1 MARCY
6 RMVICEAYTLPV
18 AESSCLH
25 RRSGPTVQCQ
35 TLMVASRSPI
45 IWFHP
50 NFPTSLPASMFYSNS
65 VSLSLCL
72 SHTHT
77 YTHTTTTTT
86 QKRES
91 KKGSPDIKIVNSGF
105 PGKNISLSYMSRSEG
120 NTFLS
125 ICILNQRHTTPP
137 QPYKLAKPHILNSMG
152 SSFVDTF

>member
-77 YTHTTTTTT
+77 QLMPYWLLNHQSTSQPRNPRGRGSLCSMTFDI
-86 QKRES
+86 S
-91 KKGSPDIKIVNSGF
+91 KFGTELDKCSEQSEQGSRPHNASTLSATAGMIF
-105 PGKNISLSYMSRSEG
+105 PR
-120 NTFLS
+120 
-125 ICILNQRHTTPP
+125 
-137 QPYKLAKPHILNSMG
+137 
-152 SSFVDTF
+152 